1 MSVTADDIR
10 DRLSTDFEFYAE
22 HCLKIS
28 TKKGELQPFL
38 MNKAQKH
45 ILSRIEKQMQERGY
59 ARIILLKSRQ
69 IGGSTFT
76 GGYFYRNTTLRNN
89 VNTFILSHAT
99 DTTDAL
105 FEMTRRFHDNCPNE
119 LRPRTDAISFKRIKF
134 SDLDS
139 SYAIGTAGAKNVGRG
154 RTIHNFHGS
163 EVAFWPDA
171 EEHFNGVMQAVPSG
185 NLAEGTCVILES
197 TANGQTGKFYELC
210 MDAISGDNEYELVFV
225 PWFWQDEYTS
235 PAPDDYEVPTED
247 LKYMEDHS
255 LTRDQMWW
263 AHTKRRSLG
272 ADWRFKQEYPATV
285 MEAFQT
291 SGDES
296 YISPELIAEC
306 RIQKGNAIIEDDSMP
321 RIGACDPAGTGDRI
335 GFCWRQGKRVFDVTY
350 KNNMDTQVIAQE
362 CVNYIN
368 ANRLH
373 ALFVDVIGIG
383 AGVYDRLKHMG
394 WGHIAK
400 PVNVSG
406 SAVDLNADGTPK
418 YLNKRA
424 EVWGRMREDMEAGP
438 YEIPNL
444 DELAADLMAPQ
455 YHYNNSRGVLQLES
469 KKDMR
474 KRGVSSP
481 DGGDAIAMTYSEPV
495 NISMLHG
502 IGESVKIVTE
512 YDVLNF

>member
-1 MSVTADDIR
+1 LVQADDIKE
-10 DRLSTDFEFYAE
+10 RLATDFEFYSE
-22 HCLKIS
+22 HCLKIA
-28 TKKGELQPFL
+28 TKKGELQDFTL
-38 MNKAQKH
+38 NKAQKY
-45 ILSRIEKQMQERGY
+45 IMSRIEKQFAERGY

-69 IGGSTFT
+69 IGGSTLT
-76 GGYFYRNTTLRNN
+76 GGYFYWKTTLNNN

-105 FEMTRRFHDNCPNE
+105 FEMTRRFHDNCPRE
-119 LRPRTDAISFKRIKF
+119 LQPRTDAISFKRIKF
-134 SDLDS
+134 SELDS

-163 EVAFWPDA
+163 E
-171 EEHFNGVMQAVPSG
+171 
-185 NLAEGTCVILES
+185 GTCVILES

-210 MDAISGDNEYELVFV
+210 MDSMSGDNEYELVFV
-225 PWFWQDEYTS
+225 PWFWQDEYTA
-235 PAPDDYEVPTED
+235 PAPDDYEIPQED
-247 LKYMEDHS
+247 LEYQKDHN

-263 AHTKRRSLG
+263 RHTKRRSLG
-272 ADWRFKQEYPATV
+272 ADWRFKQEYPATI

-306 RIQKGNAIIEDDSMP
+306 RIQKGNAIVEDESMP

-335 GFCWRQGKRVFDVTY
+335 GFCWRQGKRVMDVTY
-350 KNNMDTQVIAQE
+350 KKNMDTQVIAQE

-400 PVNVSG
+400 PVNVSS
-406 SAVDLNADGTPK
+406 SAVDFNGDGTPK

-424 EVWGRMREDMEAGP
+424 EIWGRMREDMEAGP

-444 DELAADLMAPQ
+444 DELASDLMAPQ
-455 YHYNNSRGVLQLES
+455 YHYNNAKGALQLES

-474 KRGVSSP
+474 KRGVASP

-502 IGESVKIVTE
+502 STESVKIIAE